1 MTSKPMRPCYE
12 ASFVVKFLGK
22 RDHAEKF
29 LSGAM
34 LARRLNYFK
43 DLEDDPARWD
53 PNDGLRTYLHI
64 SGMPAPASPHFSHVG
79 TVSAGEHVGFSIGA
93 MEISY
98 TTDEDP
104 YVICLSQ
111 IVSENPDPATCLN
124 QLAQQVRE
132 AGKMGPKFG
141 TYAVVIDNRHER
153 TFLDMVRHA
162 ATDRGYEVSSQT
174 VTYRTD
180 EMGREPLDAFCKSV
194 RFAPENE
201 FRIALMGGEDVGTTL
216 HLDIGDLSGIA
227 KIVPT
232 KNLGRF
238 RLHPRRTRA
247 DTRV

>member
-1 MTSKPMRPCYE
+1 MSSKPMRPCYE
-12 ASFVVKFLGK
+12 ASFMVKFLGK

-64 SGMPAPASPHFSHVG
+64 SGKPAPASPHFSHVG
-79 TVSAGEHVGFSIGA
+79 TVSAGEHAGFSIGA

-104 YVICLSQ
+104 YVICLSL

-141 TYAVVIDNRHER
+141 TYAVVID
-153 TFLDMVRHA
+153 
-162 ATDRGYEVSSQT
+162 S
-174 VTYRTD
+174 
-180 EMGREPLDAFCKSV
+180 C
-194 RFAPENE
+194 
-201 FRIALMGGEDVGTTL
+201 
-216 HLDIGDLSGIA
+216 
-227 KIVPT
+227 
-232 KNLGRF
+232 
-238 RLHPRRTRA
+238 
-247 DTRV
+247 